1 MTTEN
6 KKIIIG
12 LVGEKLAG
20 KDTTANYLVAK
31 YGAGHFRFT
40 HILDA
45 ILEDLDM
52 PISRKNEIDL
62 GLSLR
67 KIFGPHVLVEALGHR
82 VNKSWEK
89 IIVVNGIRMDE
100 LEVVKNWGAKV
111 IYVTAPM
118 ELRFERYK
126 NRKEK
131 DDDGVMDF
139 ENFKTQEAGPT
150 EAGIPDLGKQ
160 ADFRIDNVGSLD
172 ELYKKVDEIVSE
184 VSK

>member
-1 MTTEN
+1 MATEN

-20 KDTTANYLVAK
+20 KDTISEYLVKK
-31 YGAGHFRFT
+31 YRAGHFRFA

-45 ILEDLDM
+45 ILEDLDL

-82 VNKSWEK
+82 VEKSWESN
-89 IIVVNGIRMDE
+89 VVINGIRMDE
-100 LEVVKNWGAKV
+100 LDVVKSWGAKI
-111 IYVTAPM
+111 IYVTAPS

-126 NRKEK
+126 NRHQKE
-131 DDDGVMDF
+131 DDGVMDF
-139 ENFKTQEAGPT
+139 EGFKKQETGPT
-150 EAGIPDLGKQ
+150 EQAIPELGGK
-160 ADFRIDNVGSLD
+160 ADFRIDNIGSLD
-172 ELYKKVDEIVSE
+172 ELYKKVDEIMIQI
-184 VSK
+184 K

>member
-1 MTTEN
+1 ME
-6 KKIIIG
+6 KQHEKIIIG

-20 KDTTANYLVAK
+20 KDTAANYLVKK

-67 KIFGPHVLVEALGHR
+67 KIFGPHVLVDALGHR
-82 VNKSWEK
+82 VSKSWENL
-89 IIVVNGIRMDE
+89 IVVNGIRMDE
-100 LEVVKNWGAKV
+100 LDVVKGWGAKI
-111 IYVTAPM
+111 IYITAPA

-126 NRKEK
+126 SRHEK
-131 DDDGVMDF
+131 DDDGVMDINAF
-139 ENFKTQEAGPT
+139 TIQETGPT
-150 EAGIPDLGKQ
+150 EAAIPHLGKQ

-172 ELYKKVDEIVSE
+172 ELYKKVDEV
-184 VSK
+184 VKKLT